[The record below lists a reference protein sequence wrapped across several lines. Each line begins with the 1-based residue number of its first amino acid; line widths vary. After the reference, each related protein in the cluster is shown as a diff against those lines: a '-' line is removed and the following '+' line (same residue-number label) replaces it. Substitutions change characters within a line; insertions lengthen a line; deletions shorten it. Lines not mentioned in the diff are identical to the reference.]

1 MNSFEPL
8 AVRFIDARSMTV
20 STVAEARDALDGRWC
35 NKQAANYL
43 RAKRLIAA
51 AEAGDCRPAIAL
63 AAFER
68 AAREQGLIRSP
79 RRTPSLRAL
88 DRFIGALF
96 VPRAMHD
103 RTEA

>member
-8 AVRFIDARSMTV
+8 AVRFIDARSMAV
-20 STVAEARDALDGRWC
+20 STIADARTAMDGRWC
-35 NKQAANYL
+35 NKEAAGYL

-51 AEAGDCRPAIAL
+51 AETGDCRPSIAL

-88 DRFIGALF
+88 DRFIGSLF
-96 VPRAMHD
+96 VPSAIHD

>member
-1 MNSFEPL
+1 MNSLAPL

-20 STVAEARDALDGRWC
+20 STLTEARDALDGRWC
-35 NKQAANYL
+35 NKQAPSYL
-43 RAKRLIAA
+43 RARQLIAA
-51 AEAGDCRPAIAL
+51 AQAGACRPAIAM

-79 RRTPSLRAL
+79 RRIPSLRAL
-88 DRFIGALF
+88 DSFIAALF
-96 VPRAMHD
+96 VPKAVHD